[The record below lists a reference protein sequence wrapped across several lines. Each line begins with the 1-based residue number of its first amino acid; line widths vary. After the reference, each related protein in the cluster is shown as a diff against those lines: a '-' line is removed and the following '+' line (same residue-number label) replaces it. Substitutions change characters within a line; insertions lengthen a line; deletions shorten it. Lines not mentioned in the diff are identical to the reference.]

1 MQTDNDRT
9 SPTNESDLHRLIS
22 TYCVGIT
29 RVPNTALGFSI
40 TYEKSRRNGV
50 KSKISFNAF
59 ALQRNIQTFTQTLT
73 YKQINRRKS
82 LYNTI
87 CPSFIYRRILYHCPR
102 TRKNWHGRVSEIQSS
117 IHHNTTTCS
126 HRHRHQDVGL
136 SNGIISQVNIPT
148 SQISTQPN
156 DTWQMTNDKWQMT
169 NDKWHITNFHPI
181 QLTSPT
187 PRNNNRRG
195 WRGDFQQWA
204 TPRHS
209 NATSFFNDHQWR
221 IHRLHRR
228 GPTITNGCSHP
239 QRRPSV
245 RGSGHDVHA
254 VWRRNKWQWR
264 QVSPTL
270 SLSVCLSVCTDM

>member
-1 MQTDNDRT
+1 MFYPPPSFLPVRLGIYQLLIYVAVNLARELASMQTDNDRT

-73 YKQINRRKS
+73 YKQINRRES

-136 SNGIISQVNIPT
+136 SNGIISQVNILT

-156 DTWQMTNDKWQMT
+156 DT
-169 NDKWHITNFHPI
+169 
-181 QLTSPT
+181 
-187 PRNNNRRG
+187 
-195 WRGDFQQWA
+195 
-204 TPRHS
+204 
-209 NATSFFNDHQWR
+209 
-221 IHRLHRR
+221 
-228 GPTITNGCSHP
+228 
-239 QRRPSV
+239 
-245 RGSGHDVHA
+245 
-254 VWRRNKWQWR
+254 
-264 QVSPTL
+264 
-270 SLSVCLSVCTDM
+270 